1 MNSAG
6 DDERHGFPGQG
17 KVGLARRSE
26 QGRESVE
33 VLVFDDLMGRVA
45 VASQWMDER
54 PTRSVV
60 LHRDDKV
67 DVPGRDQPRSRPRAD
82 LGFIHAGGA
91 TELRA
96 GWFEFW
102 GRWWRRRT

>member
-6 DDERHGFPGQG
+6 DDERQGPGQSN
-17 KVGLARRSE
+17 VGLARRSE

-33 VLVFDDLMGRVA
+33 VLVFDDLTGRVA
-45 VASQWMDER
+45 VQLMDER
-54 PTRSVV
+54 LTRSVV

-91 TELRA
+91 TELGT

>member
-33 VLVFDDLMGRVA
+33 VLVFDDLTGRVA
-45 VASQWMDER
+45 VQLMDR
-54 PTRSVV
+54 V
-60 LHRDDKV
+60 L
-67 DVPGRDQPRSRPRAD
+67 G
-82 LGFIHAGGA
+82 
-91 TELRA
+91 
-96 GWFEFW
+96 
-102 GRWWRRRT
+102 